1 MKGLNLGIKKAVVVI
16 LSLTGVT
23 GEATGSAPK
32 VLDITQTDASQF
44 ALVVVVGLIAAGAF
58 RPENE

>member
-1 MKGLNLGIKKAVVVI
+1 M
-16 LSLTGVT
+16 T